1 MKKSWKTYA
10 QRYDW
15 GVLICLVVNMTLHTS
30 FWKIQI
36 PKMPFN
42 VESLNFQSQCYG
54 GVIVWFSQFSVHDLS
69 VFTYVQELLCG
80 LPLCLSKRV
89 YKLYSP
95 LKVHQQLSPNRFSSA
110 SPLQLSFCK
119 FSHKPTFRLHPFGL
133 QNAQKFK
140 VSILCSFL
148 VHTAALIQLPIKLGP
163 KKVTSND
170 MFWVII
176 KPPNFRLHFRLP
188 VLWQSKT
195 CHWMVHTNLYQDS

>member
-1 MKKSWKTYA
+1 MKNLRSEI
-10 QRYDW
+10 RLGW

-133 QNAQKFK
+133 QNVQKFK

-148 VHTAALIQLPIKLGP
+148 VTHCSTHTITNQAWAQKSNIEWHVLG
-163 KKVTSND
+163 N
-170 MFWVII
+170 
-176 KPPNFRLHFRLP
+176 
-188 VLWQSKT
+188 QS
-195 CHWMVHTNLYQDS
+195 